1 MKKILLFA
9 SALFFCPL
17 LFAQANITTISQVGD
32 VTHFNVA
39 NAASSATVPSTT
51 SGASAT
57 WNCAGLVPESGFPT
71 INYTISNGSGTAYIA
86 DYPSSNYHA
95 TDPALSTVIGHTY
108 YTLTAD
114 SLVMLGWHKAGD
126 PYEIYDNPEIEL
138 KFPMTFNEVV
148 VNTYSKNNYDGSGTF
163 TSYQTGTNTI
173 SYEGFGTLILPIGS
187 IPNVAKVKNV
197 RTNSLGPTTTFY
209 LWIHVPSGKRV
220 MMVQDD
226 GTCIYTTDNV
236 ASLDEKSTI
245 SELEVYQLSDSKT
258 IIVQSELT
266 MKTITIYDM
275 SGKLIQTEKGNNSK
289 EASII
294 VNGTFGIYYVTV
306 ESNDGSI
313 LKKKIVLE

>member
-1 MKKILLFA
+1 MKKILHFA
-9 SALFFCPL
+9 SALFICPL
-17 LFAQANITTISQVGD
+17 FFAQTNITTISQVGD
-32 VTHFNVA
+32 VSHFNVA
-39 NAASSATVPSTT
+39 NAATSATVPSTT

-71 INYTISNGSGTAYIA
+71 INYTISNGSGTAYIT
-86 DYPSSNYHA
+86 DYPTSNYHA

-108 YTLTAD
+108 YNLTAD

-138 KFPMTFNEVV
+138 KFPMTFNEVA
-148 VNTYSKNNYDGSGTF
+148 VNTYSKNNYDGSGNF

-173 SYEGFGTLILPIGS
+173 TYEGFGTLILPIGS

-220 MMVQDD
+220 MMIQDD

-236 ASLDEKSTI
+236 ASLEENSALT
-245 SELEVYQLSDSKT
+245 ELQVYQLSDTKT
-258 IIVQSELT
+258 LVVRSEAT
-266 MKTITIYDM
+266 MKNISVYDM
-275 SGKLIQTEKGNNSK
+275 SGKLMQTENVNNVN
-289 EASII
+289 EANVP
-294 VNGTFGIYYVTV
+294 VNGAFGIYYVTV
-306 ESNDGSI
+306 ESSNGTI